1 MNAEQLRDTT
11 LDKNNRILKQIKITD
26 FESSAYLVNT
36 LMGKDSS
43 KRKEYIVENGHK
55 VNLYI

>member
-26 FESSAYLVNT
+26 FESSADLVNT